1 MNQKSF
7 IYFPNSLNHI
17 DYSNKNIIYDGLLEK
32 IKKDIDDDG
41 NDSDD
46 FDVSDP
52 IIFNSLS
59 SVLTQIDLI
68 KNNFTSIDISN
79 NRLLSEGLVLL
90 VEKLKNNKNLKYISI
105 ANNKATS
112 SGIFNFLMKIL
123 DFDNIPYVDIRGN
136 FGSDLACVKKVLDN
150 IDPNKQIELKKKI
163 IWYGTEEFRWS

>member
-1 MNQKSF
+1 MNKKSF
-7 IYFPNSLNHI
+7 IYLPNGLNHI
-17 DYSNKNIIYDGLLEK
+17 DYSNQNIIYDGLLEK
-32 IKKDIDDDG
+32 IKKDDDG
-41 NDSDD
+41 NDDNCDD
-46 FDVSDP
+46 FNP

-59 SVLTQIDLI
+59 SVLIQIELI

-90 VEKLKNNKNLKYISI
+90 VEKLKNNKILKYISI
-105 ANNKATS
+105 SNNKATS
-112 SGIFNFLMKIL
+112 SGIFDFLMKIL

-150 IDPNKQIELKKKI
+150 IDPNKQIEFKKKI

>member
-32 IKKDIDDDG
+32 IKKDDDG
-41 NDSDD
+41 NDDDCDEGDD
-46 FDVSDP
+46 FNP

-59 SVLTQIDLI
+59 SVLIQIELI

-105 ANNKATS
+105 ANNNATS
-112 SGIFNFLMKIL
+112 IGIFNFLMKIL

-136 FGSDLACVKKVLDN
+136 FGSDLACIKKVLDN
-150 IDPNKQIELKKKI
+150 IDSNKQIEFKKKI

>member
-7 IYFPNSLNHI
+7 IYLPNSLNHI
-17 DYSNKNIIYDGLLEK
+17 DYSNQNIIYDGLLEE
-32 IKKDIDDDG
+32 IKKDIDDDCD
-41 NDSDD
+41 NFDD
-46 FDVSDP
+46 NNS

-68 KNNFTSIDISN
+68 KNNFTSINISN
-79 NRLLSEGLVLL
+79 NRLLDEGLFLL

-105 ANNKATS
+105 ANNNATS
-112 SGIFNFLMKIL
+112 NGIFNFLIKIL

-136 FGSDLACVKKVLDN
+136 FGSDLACIKKVLDN

>member
-7 IYFPNSLNHI
+7 IYLPNSSNHI
-17 DYSNKNIIYDGLLEK
+17 DYSNQNIIYDGLLEE
-32 IKKDIDDDG
+32 IKKDIDDEGNDG
-41 NDSDD
+41 NDFDD
-46 FDVSDP
+46 SDP

-59 SVLTQIDLI
+59 SVLIEIDLI

-90 VEKLKNNKNLKYISI
+90 VDKLKNNKNLKYISI
-105 ANNKATS
+105 ANNNATS
-112 SGIFNFLMKIL
+112 SGIFNFLIKIL

-150 IDPNKQIELKKKI
+150 IDPNKQIEFKKKI